1 MSGLS
6 GFSLKV
12 AEKCL
17 LGQGEHMGNVTIM
30 QNNKSIND
38 DNCILLLIIIFILLS
53 SVQFP
58 NQHPPQTVSI
68 LDCRI
73 LLSNAIWATQVPGLM
88 LNICVEK
95 KGIVDAIF

>member
-1 MSGLS
+1 MVPNIKITVVLWGQFLSGLS
-6 GFSLKV
+6 GYSLKV

-53 SVQFP
+53 SVQYLP
-58 NQHPPQTVSI
+58 NQHPHKQ
-68 LDCRI
+68 
-73 LLSNAIWATQVPGLM
+73 
-88 LNICVEK
+88 
-95 KGIVDAIF
+95 